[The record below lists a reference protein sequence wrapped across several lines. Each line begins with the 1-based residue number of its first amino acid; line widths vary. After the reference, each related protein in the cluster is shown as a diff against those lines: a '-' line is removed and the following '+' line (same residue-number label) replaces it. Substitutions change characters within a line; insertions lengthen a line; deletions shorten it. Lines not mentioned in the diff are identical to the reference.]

1 MYIITSALSGTSNNS
16 VFNIVWLDFC
26 LNGESGGEFSLPY
39 LRLLCDG
46 DLLCLR

>member
-1 MYIITSALSGTSNNS
+1 MNIITSALSGMSNDS
-16 VFNIVWLDFC
+16 LDFC